1 MEEPV
6 KTSKGLLV
14 RIESCGE
21 KLYDRLSEIP
31 IQDQR
36 VNDEDFVQKVYSVDM
51 EFGKIVIVD
60 RRVVQA
66 RLRAQIYSSN
76 GSDIGDIFLSDRF
89 YFLMEDIDKNRE
101 KSAGDDTLKYNEWL
115 NQ

>member
-31 IQDQR
+31 IQD
-36 VNDEDFVQKVYSVDM
+36 
-51 EFGKIVIVD
+51 
-60 RRVVQA
+60 
-66 RLRAQIYSSN
+66 
-76 GSDIGDIFLSDRF
+76 
-89 YFLMEDIDKNRE
+89 
-101 KSAGDDTLKYNEWL
+101 
-115 NQ
+115 